1 MIPRSF
7 AISDYVSIILRGIE
21 KAEADPAQLRS
32 LVYDIARISAH
43 INLGKHVLEGDRRF
57 GITEMKHQLTE
68 LEVAIKQVELFSR
81 LENLSENLS
90 IDVNDLQYIGSALNS
105 IEEVRAI
112 ANGPRAIA
120 AINLRSQ
127 NKELVASEGSAGGS
141 SYPSLRTQPLMPLGD
156 DLFGSLGLP
165 RVSSPIRD
173 RSPAIRQILI
183 ALVVMIFLAVPANY
197 MMGLGST
204 GIDEALQKNGV
215 AASSVAASSKEVGL
229 VGSFPKTEMTSQANF
244 PIPTTYG
251 IYAINGGKLYA
262 LNRLPIAAPNPRI
275 AISAL
280 ISEPSALTLPNGKL
294 QFLVFRRDLL
304 AAAPETVSIRV
315 VARIMRELKFGA
327 NGAAQTV
334 DVEGQ
339 WAIRNSSFEF
349 NVGPVDDHP
358 EMIIIRPNTT
368 AFALSPGRYALLLKG
383 QAYDFTVAGSVTDD
397 VHCLERADV
406 LGGNVYSQCR
416 APL

>member
-1 MIPRSF
+1 MPMMPRSS
-7 AISDYVSIILRGIE
+7 AISDYVSMILRGIE
-21 KAEADPAQLRS
+21 KAETDPAQLRS

-81 LENLSENLS
+81 LEDLA
-90 IDVNDLQYIGSALNS
+90 IDVNDFQYIGAALNS

-112 ANGPRAIA
+112 ANGRRGGTVAI
-120 AINLRSQ
+120 SMQPQ
-127 NKELVASEGSAGGS
+127 NKDLIVSEGSAAGS
-141 SYPSLRTQPLMPLGD
+141 SYPSLRTEPLMPLGG
-156 DLFGSLGLP
+156 DLFGNLRSP

-173 RSPAIRQILI
+173 YPPAVRQILV

-204 GIDEALQKNGV
+204 GSDEAFQQNALATSS
-215 AASSVAASSKEVGL
+215 AAGPSKEVGL
-229 VGSFPKTEMTSQANF
+229 VGSSPNTEMKPQRNF
-244 PIPTTYG
+244 PIPTAYG
-251 IYAINGGKLYA
+251 IYAINGGKLHA
-262 LNRLPIAAPNPRI
+262 LNRLPIAAPDPRI

-294 QFLVFRRDLL
+294 EFLVFRRELL

-327 NGAAQTV
+327 NGAAQSV
-334 DVEGQ
+334 NVEGQ

-349 NVGPVDDHP
+349 NVGPLDDHP

-368 AFALSPGRYALLLKG
+368 AFALSPGRYALVFKG
-383 QAYDFTVAGSVTDD
+383 QAYDFTVAGPVADD
-397 VHCLERADV
+397 VHCLERADA
-406 LGGNVYSQCR
+406 LGGSVYSQCR

>member
-1 MIPRSF
+1 MPMIPRSF

-204 GIDEALQKNGV
+204 GIDEA
-215 AASSVAASSKEVGL
+215 
-229 VGSFPKTEMTSQANF
+229 NF